1 MKTERY
7 IVTGRYCD
15 ENDNARQ
22 VTFGRFP
29 AGYDGDGEDLDGD
42 EQVFYWLESDENIV
56 VGSEYGDFIVQ
67 AWQVA

>member
-1 MKTERY
+1 MKTQQY
-7 IVTGRYCD
+7 IVTGHYRH
-15 ENDNARQ
+15 EKEIQEQ
-22 VTFGRFP
+22 VFGRFP